1 MDVDVDVKEEPF
13 DPNEEIIKT
22 EPDPVSDDT
31 DGYWCSTKLQ
41 TFKNDHEYALS
52 DTDNMREYPTG
63 LVNLDDIKQDISEC
77 KVPKIE
83 QSFEFPENIEYDES
97 LNTIKKETGNTNE
110 LKTADISDIKPV
122 VSELL
127 TSHCDIPTLKS
138 EDYFEQPCSSE
149 QTVIKTRSSVC
160 EKNYSSSQSRSNQTS
175 GHFKKYP
182 VIYCPSSQSR
192 INQTGEHFINQP
204 VISKTQLVTHTT
216 NTDVKLFCCSICSR
230 EFNRKS
236 NLKQHLLIHSN
247 QKPFICA
254 ICNKEFNLKS
264 NLATHLIKHTNLK
277 PFKCDICSKGF
288 NHKSILQKHLLIH
301 SNKKAFKCN
310 ICSKKFFH
318 KYNLQMHLITHTNE
332 KLFQC
337 NICSKKFKRK
347 CNLQK
352 HIAIHSDKKP
362 FQCDICFKE
371 FNQKSNLRK
380 HLIIHTNEKPFKCD
394 TCSTKFTQKSSLQ
407 RHLNHSH

>member
-97 LNTIKKETGNTNE
+97 LNTIKKETGNTND

-160 EKNYSSSQSRSNQTS
+160 EKS
-175 GHFKKYP
+175 KYLY
-182 VIYCPSSQSR
+182 VYI
-192 INQTGEHFINQP
+192 
-204 VISKTQLVTHTT
+204 
-216 NTDVKLFCCSICSR
+216 
-230 EFNRKS
+230 
-236 NLKQHLLIHSN
+236 
-247 QKPFICA
+247 
-254 ICNKEFNLKS
+254 
-264 NLATHLIKHTNLK
+264 
-277 PFKCDICSKGF
+277 
-288 NHKSILQKHLLIH
+288 
-301 SNKKAFKCN
+301 
-310 ICSKKFFH
+310 
-318 KYNLQMHLITHTNE
+318 
-332 KLFQC
+332 
-337 NICSKKFKRK
+337 
-347 CNLQK
+347 
-352 HIAIHSDKKP
+352 
-362 FQCDICFKE
+362 
-371 FNQKSNLRK
+371 
-380 HLIIHTNEKPFKCD
+380 
-394 TCSTKFTQKSSLQ
+394 
-407 RHLNHSH
+407 